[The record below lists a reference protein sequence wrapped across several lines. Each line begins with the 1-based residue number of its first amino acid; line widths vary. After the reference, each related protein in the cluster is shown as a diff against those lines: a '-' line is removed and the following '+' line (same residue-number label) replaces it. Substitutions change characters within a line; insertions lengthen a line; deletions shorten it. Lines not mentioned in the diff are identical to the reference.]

1 MLGRRAHPRF
11 HLSKPV
17 DGCLRLREDVAI
29 KHWNGEEMVVLSP
42 APCRVEESLTLEIP
56 GDAQRR
62 LNVKVS
68 DSRPEVTRDGSIRYR
83 LRLLVKGLEPSA
95 GPPEKHEL

>member
-29 KHWNGEEMVVLSP
+29 EHWSGEEMIVLSP
-42 APCRVEESLTLEIP
+42 APCRVEESLTLEIL

-95 GPPEKHEL
+95 GPPEKHKL